1 MLILVVG
8 ATGVLGRE
16 TTRRLLTAGER
27 VRAATRAPATAQDL
41 AVLGAEVVQ
50 ADLIDAP
57 SLARACEGV
66 DAVFVAAHS
75 LMGTGKYASSAVD
88 GDGHRALIDAA
99 KAARVKRFVYTS
111 ARGAAVDH
119 PVDFFR
125 TKAEVEQ
132 YLRDSELDWIILRP
146 SPFMEWHVHRLLG
159 KGIVDS
165 GRTTVFG
172 SGNVPTNFIAAG
184 DLAACAYVALTAPQ
198 LHHRTLELGG
208 PHNPTRRQIVEMYE
222 RETGRIAKVRY
233 VPVALMRAMGPLL
246 RPINPVVSRLMG
258 ASVWGETADQTFDPR
273 TLPPEVPPPSTT
285 VDTFICAQVHSPQ
298 PAS

>member
-16 TTRRLLTAGER
+16 TTRRLLAAGER
-27 VRAATRAPATAQDL
+27 VRAATRTPAVAQDL
-41 AVLGAEVVQ
+41 AALGADVVQ

-99 KAARVKRFVYTS
+99 KAARVKRLVYTS
-111 ARGAAVDH
+111 ARGVAVDH

-125 TKAEVEQ
+125 TKAQVEQ
-132 YLRDSELDWIILRP
+132 YLRDSGLDWVILRP

-172 SGNVPTNFIAAG
+172 SGNAPTNFIAAG
-184 DLAACAYVALTAPQ
+184 DLAACACVALTAREMR
-198 LHHRTLELGG
+198 HRTLELGG
-208 PHNPTRRQIVEMYE
+208 PHNPTRRQIVQMYE
-222 RETGRIAKVRY
+222 RETGRTAKVRY
-233 VPVALMRAMGPLL
+233 VPVALMRAFGPWL

-258 ASVWGETADQTFDPR
+258 ASVWGEMVDQTFDAR
-273 TLPPEVPPPSTT
+273 TIPPDVPLPSTT
-285 VDTFICAQVHSPQ
+285 VDAFIHAQVHSPRS
-298 PAS
+298 AD